1 MTTFKQ
7 FLEGL
12 KDLAKDADENPPI
25 VPVVMLDVL
34 KSQAEKSK
42 YKMQITN
49 VDLEKPNMHFDYRDE
64 NHITLRTSVFFR
76 PDSTLIV
83 WGRWGGTTGH
93 TGKQE
98 FQHSEYGTP
107 PELARVILHRLHYV
121 ADLLYGQ

>member
-49 VDLEKPNMHFDYRDE
+49 ADPKKAELHFEYRDE
-64 NHITLRTSVFFR
+64 NHITLMTSVFFY
-76 PDSTLIV
+76 PDRTSMQ
-83 WGRWGGTTGH
+83 WGRWGGGH
-93 TGKQE
+93 SGNQT
-98 FQHSEYGTP
+98 FDHSEYGTP
-107 PELARVILHRLHYV
+107 TELARVILHRLHYV

>member
-1 MTTFKQ
+1 VTTFKQ

-25 VPVVMLDVL
+25 VPMVLIDVL
-34 KSQAEKSK
+34 KSQAEASK

-49 VDLEKPNMHFDYRDE
+49 VDLGKKEMHFQYRDE
-64 NHITLRTSVFFR
+64 NHITLMTSVFFR
-76 PDSTLIV
+76 PDSTSIV
-83 WGRWGGTTGH
+83 WGRWGGGD

-98 FQHSEYGTP
+98 FEHREYGTP
-107 PELARVILHRLHYV
+107 PELARVILHRLHHV